1 MTILLIIGGFI
12 LFSFFFGWDEDNP
25 SKNTLE
31 DKVKRISRGPEE
43 ISDSMETKRTVTVM
57 QLTKDTR
64 MQFFTERVMLEA
76 ADREAEAALRI
87 INLSKDLTKDEA
99 RAELKKDCEEMLNKY
114 FYDEKPE
121 PVITFSFT
129 PIPRPIAPNPEL
141 QKLVDEIYDHEKKL
155 LDAEYQRLEAKAEKN
170 NDYAI
175 ELNIILREKGF
186 PNHKI
191 QRIIPILPSI
201 RMPRSQLKSLDHTKT
216 DDPGS
221 RLFQEWLDQDRE
233 KTRHRKPQFK
243 LDELLRPDKQSINLA
258 QAVKNNSNSPMRIG
272 PVTASY
278 TEPFTSKAGKKHL
291 RVVLQDHSLSVDG
304 IIWESHWTEEQY
316 NQMKL
321 KKPFHINAKVS
332 EYQGKTSLTID
343 QVELSDT

>member
-12 LFSFFFGWDEDNP
+12 LFAFFFGGDEDDP
-25 SKNTLE
+25 SKNTLQ
-31 DKVKRISRGPEE
+31 DKIKRINRGLEE
-43 ISDSMETKRTVTVM
+43 ISDSIETKRTVM
-57 QLTKDTR
+57 QLTDDTR

-76 ADREAEAALRI
+76 ADRGAEATLKF

-99 RAELKKDCEEMLNKY
+99 RAELKKNSEEVLNKY

-155 LDAEYQRLEAKAEKN
+155 LDAEYQRLEAKTEKN

-175 ELNIILREKGF
+175 ELDIILREKGF
-186 PNHKI
+186 PYHKI
-191 QRIIPILPSI
+191 QRIIPITPHI
-201 RMPRSQLKSLDHTKT
+201 RMPRSWRKNLNRPKT

-221 RLFQEWLDQDRE
+221 RLVQEWLDQERE
-233 KTRHRKPQFK
+233 KTRQTKPQFK

-258 QAVKNNSNSPMRIG
+258 QAVKTTPTAQCVSARLQPAIPSHSPAR
-272 PVTASY
+272 PVKNTCELFCKITA
-278 TEPFTSKAGKKHL
+278 
-291 RVVLQDHSLSVDG
+291 
-304 IIWESHWTEEQY
+304 
-316 NQMKL
+316 
-321 KKPFHINAKVS
+321 
-332 EYQGKTSLTID
+332 
-343 QVELSDT
+343 